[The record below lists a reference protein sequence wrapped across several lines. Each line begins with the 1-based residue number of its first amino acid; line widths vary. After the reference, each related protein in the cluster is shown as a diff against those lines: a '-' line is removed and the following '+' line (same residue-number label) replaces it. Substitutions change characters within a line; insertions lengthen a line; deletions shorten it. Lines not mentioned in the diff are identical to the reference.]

1 MEGSTHTLAVKSQGW
16 FVQALFQ
23 LIQQKPF
30 EKITISEL
38 CKKACLDRRTFYR
51 NFKDKNDVMLFYFTS
66 LQDEY
71 LSLLKSIQ
79 DRTFYTLAKVSF
91 EFWTCHLEFLKT
103 AQSDQS
109 LFAMLIPVLNRF
121 IPMVYAPANGNISQE
136 LQYNIVFITG
146 GYRVRDV

>member
-1 MEGSTHTLAVKSQGW
+1 MEGDRVGNRCTKHATLSGLLWLNPRIKSEEGTILERSTHTLAVKSQGW

-38 CKKACLDRRTFYR
+38 CKKACLDRCTFYR
-51 NFKDKNDVMLFYFTS
+51 NFKNKNDVLLFYVTS

-91 EFWTCHLEFLKT
+91 EFWTCHLEH
-103 AQSDQS
+103 
-109 LFAMLIPVLNRF
+109 
-121 IPMVYAPANGNISQE
+121 Y
-136 LQYNIVFITG
+136 
-146 GYRVRDV
+146 